1 MIVAVFSG
9 ELVIDEDLVNQT
21 ESEIRKQIQEYLEKE
36 RKTFSLDTSFPGGG
50 LGLVLRKASQ
60 IPYGETRT
68 YGAVADELD
77 IDKLKLGEYLD
88 RNPLP
93 LIIPSHR
100 VVGENSVGSYKAGRE
115 VKRRLLELERGNS
128 D

>member
-21 ESEIRKQIQEYLEKE
+21 ESEIRKQMHEYLEKE
-36 RKTFSLDTSFPGGG
+36 RKTFSLDTSFPSGG

-100 VVGENSVGSYKAGRE
+100 VIGENSIGSYKTGRE
-115 VKRRLLELERGNS
+115 VKRRLLELERGS

>member
-1 MIVAVFSG
+1 MIVAAFSG
-9 ELVIDEDLVNQT
+9 ELVIDEDLVDQT
-21 ESEIRKQIQEYLEKE
+21 ESEIREQIQEYLEKE

-50 LGLVLRKASQ
+50 EGFVLRKVSQ

-68 YGAVADELD
+68 YGAVADEVE

-93 LIIPSHR
+93 PIIPSHR
-100 VVGENSVGSYKAGRE
+100 VVGENSIGSYKAGRE
-115 VKRRLLELERGNS
+115 VKRRLLELERGN
-128 D
+128 